1 MASTDAPSLPALAFL
16 YLTFS
21 HSTDQ
26 TITGEEMR
34 TLAKRLH
41 HWAPD
46 TALADLGDVLKAAV
60 TEYKA
65 LPGGS
70 ERFARA
76 KEYVSTLSKQGD
88 HIELEKVLHDLHAIA
103 AADGEVS
110 DVEKAFMRDVA
121 KLLDVPSPV

>member
-16 YLTFS
+16 YLTFG

-26 TITGEEMR
+26 AITGEEMR

-41 HWAPD
+41 QWAPD
-46 TALADLGDVLKAAV
+46 TPLADLGEVLKAAV
-60 TEYKA
+60 IEYKA

-76 KEYVSTLSKQGD
+76 KEYVSTLSKQ
-88 HIELEKVLHDLHAIA
+88 HVELEKVLHDLHAIA

-110 DVEKAFMRDVA
+110 DFEKTFMRDVA
-121 KLLDVPSPV
+121 ELLGVPSPV